1 MLLPSLPPLIEED
14 LVRVNGLM
22 RQRLN
27 TEVALI
33 AFAAQMLVHSQAS
46 RPRPALVMLVGRAL
60 GGDAE
65 RLRMLAGAVE
75 FIHTSLQLHHELD
88 GAPSEDTAPR
98 AFGGNASHVLL
109 GDLLYTGAFRLLV
122 DLGDMRVLRLL
133 SDATNVIA
141 EGSVLYQQSLAGPGL
156 DWAGCRRI
164 LQARSATLFEA
175 GARCAAVLC
184 GADAATEEG
193 LALYGR
199 HLGMAH
205 QWAVEAR
212 MGAGALVLPARGE
225 ALAAQVAQDLAAAR
239 AALPELASA
248 ELRATLLSWAA
259 ADPAAD
265 LAA

>member
-1 MLLPSLPPLIEED
+1 MHLPSLPPLIEED
-14 LVRVNGLM
+14 LVRVNELM

-141 EGSVLYQQSLAGPGL
+141 EGSVMYQQALGGPDLG
-156 DWAGCRRI
+156 WADCRRI

-184 GADAATEEG
+184 GADATTEDA

-205 QWAVEAR
+205 QWAVESQL
-212 MGAGALVLPARGE
+212 GAGALTLPGRGA
-225 ALAAQVAQDLAAAR
+225 ALDEQAAQDLAAAR
-239 AALPELASA
+239 AALPQLAAA
-248 ELRATLLSWAA
+248 ELRAALLAWASPNTA
-259 ADPAAD
+259 A
-265 LAA
+265 

>member
-1 MLLPSLPPLIEED
+1 MLLPTLPPLIEED
-14 LVRVNGLM
+14 LARVNELM

-27 TEVALI
+27 TDVALI

-60 GGDAE
+60 GGEAG
-65 RLRMLAGAVE
+65 RLQMLAGAVE

-88 GAPSEDTAPR
+88 GAPSEDLAPR
-98 AFGGNASHVLL
+98 GFGGNASHVLL

-141 EGSVLYQQSLAGPGL
+141 EGSVMYQQALGGPEL
-156 DWAGCRRI
+156 DWAQCRRI
-164 LQARSATLFEA
+164 LQARSAALFEA
-175 GARCAAVLC
+175 SARCAAVLC
-184 GADAATEEG
+184 GADTATEEG

-205 QWAVEAR
+205 QWAVESGL
-212 MGAGALVLPARGE
+212 GAGALTLPGQGD
-225 ALAAQVAQDLAAAR
+225 ALTAQVDQDLVAAR
-239 AALPELASA
+239 AALPELADA
-248 ELRATLLSWAA
+248 GLRAALLAWVTPKTAA
-259 ADPAAD
+259 
-265 LAA
+265 